1 MCDFGISEGI
11 SMGVVAGIVSAVATA
26 TSTAIGVTSSVQAAK
41 AQQAQYD
48 YQAKIDKKNAE
59 IAQSNAD
66 MKRQEGIEAART
78 QRVKTLQ
85 AVGSQQA
92 AMAANGF
99 DATSGTNLDIVE
111 DTAAQGELDA
121 LTKQYN
127 KETEALAYEAS
138 ASNYNNQANLD
149 RFAEQNAYKSG
160 MLNAVGSGIKGLGQ
174 TSSAVSNSW
183 YGSNSIGKS
192 KVSNKLLSGGIKGDN
207 ITFV

>member
-127 KETEALAYEAS
+127 KETEALAYDAS

-160 MLNAVGSGIKGLGQ
+160 MLNAVGNGIKGLGQ
-174 TSSAVSNSW
+174 TASAVSNSW

>member
-174 TSSAVSNSW
+174 TASAVSNSW